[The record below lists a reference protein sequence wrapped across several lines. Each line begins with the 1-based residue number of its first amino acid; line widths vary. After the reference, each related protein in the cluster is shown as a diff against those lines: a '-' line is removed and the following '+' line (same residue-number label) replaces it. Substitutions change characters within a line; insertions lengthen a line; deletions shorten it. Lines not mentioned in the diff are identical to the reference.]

1 LINTHCCDFFPLNM
15 HSGYLCALLQK
26 NCDQFSS
33 CKLKL
38 SPGRQIQEPETKPFD
53 FIFSQESWELRAWE
67 ERKDPVRAGETTFF
81 YLMVRNTIVYIRIST
96 VLVWLV
102 KNPKLCSLSPG
113 EVPSWRG
120 QFWIQPPP
128 AFDHLSSCFF
138 PPFIY
143 YPVGFIGNGF
153 WYIKKMVGWG
163 GVGWTGGGCLTFLAR
178 QYCTGLTRS
187 HALKF
192 FFPLEEEEIN
202 GIFF

>member
-1 LINTHCCDFFPLNM
+1 MCSTPKKLWSIQ
-15 HSGYLCALLQK
+15 LLQIK
-26 NCDQFSS
+26 IKSRSSDSGARNKAFRFYFFS
-33 CKLKL
+33 
-38 SPGRQIQEPETKPFD
+38 R
-53 FIFSQESWELRAWE
+53 ELRAWE

-163 GVGWTGGGCLTFLAR
+163 GVGWRMLNFSCPSVLYWFD
-178 QYCTGLTRS
+178 
-187 HALKF
+187 
-192 FFPLEEEEIN
+192 
-202 GIFF
+202 

>member
-1 LINTHCCDFFPLNM
+1 MYTHCCDFLPLNM
-15 HSGYLCALLQK
+15 HNSVLFMCSTPKKLWSIKLLQIKIKFENKSRSSDWGAK
-26 NCDQFSS
+26 NKAFRFYFFS
-33 CKLKL
+33 
-38 SPGRQIQEPETKPFD
+38 R
-53 FIFSQESWELRAWE
+53 ELRDE
-67 ERKDPVRAGETTFF
+67 SLRGKITTFF

-113 EVPSWRG
+113 EVPSLARP
-120 QFWIQPPP
+120 ILNPASSP

-138 PPFIY
+138 FPFIY